1 MLVLPMTDDLA
12 IGVVHSIRSGSIDEL
27 SRWLADHAGLA
38 TCVLCSENGSRRTLL
53 HVVADWPGYF
63 PMGPTSVRILVG
75 AGADPDQV
83 GTTGEPSETALHWA
97 ASSDDVEVAEA
108 LIDCGADIDA
118 PGASIAGG
126 PPLDNAV
133 GYGCWNV
140 ARLLVDRGA
149 RVDRLW
155 HAGALGLR
163 ARFDELAAATTL
175 EQDDLDEA
183 FWQACHGGQR
193 RMAQYLLALGADIN
207 AAPGYSPDSPIM
219 IAANPGTRRDLLV
232 EWLRECGARDDR
244 GDEPSATP

>member
-108 LIDCGADIDA
+108 LIDCGADINA
-118 PGASIAGG
+118 PGASIAGE

-133 GYGCWNV
+133 GYAVGAWRDFWSIE
-140 ARLLVDRGA
+140 ARASTAFRT
-149 RVDRLW
+149 
-155 HAGALGLR
+155 R
-163 ARFDELAAATTL
+163 AHSASEPDSTTL
-175 EQDDLDEA
+175 
-183 FWQACHGGQR
+183 
-193 RMAQYLLALGADIN
+193 MA
-207 AAPGYSPDSPIM
+207 
-219 IAANPGTRRDLLV
+219 T
-232 EWLRECGARDDR
+232 
-244 GDEPSATP
+244 PSATRSEAWV